1 MSRMTKQNFHN
12 IQCIFEEK
20 TGVDLNPEHQRR
32 RFPRKKLMLI
42 AAVLA
47 CGMLLASCSYLLF
60 SPLYEDALSLRG
72 SYENGV
78 VSVLVVNGSEKNLR
92 FQKQVKLMSW
102 KNGEIPAGEGK
113 VRFENTVFPPHSS
126 GTMTI
131 DLSEAYPMEEMERT
145 GTPNDLYLV
154 LTNNGFKFGHDW
166 ICSFQLVEGEP
177 EETQSGET
185 AQTDM
190 EVIAQNVDGIDESL
204 RFYFEDHYLDEIP
217 AWNSAN
223 GEYMMAVQELLSRQ
237 KGIQVH
243 SMDPFLVADDPEEG
257 VIFDE
262 SLPEAVQYQLVWQD
276 HSSLD
281 TFNRMVSSVFPGNG
295 MDTALMVSV
304 PLPQNKEGTG
314 GDIGDFSLLY
324 YFTFLTQ
331 EIQQKDAYAFL
342 YGRILT
348 FPEMEENMVY
358 QDDMYTVYDMTDLF
372 YTDLDA
378 YLDDFL
384 SAYGGNVYVD
394 EQVRQRV
401 RNIYDY
407 YRNPENLRFHYVVD
421 PGLGLHA
428 TPMVPAPGA

>member
-1 MSRMTKQNFHN
+1 MSRFTKQNFHN

-20 TGVDLNPEHQRR
+20 TGVDLNPAHRGR
-32 RFPRKKLMLI
+32 RFPRRKLMLI

-60 SPLYEDALSLRG
+60 SPLYEDALSLSG

-78 VSVLVVNGSEKNLR
+78 VSVQVVNGSEKNLR
-92 FQKQVKLMSW
+92 FQEQVKLMSW

-113 VRFENTVFPPHSS
+113 VHFENTVFPPHSS

-131 DLSEAYPMEEMERT
+131 DLSEAYPMAEMERE
-145 GTPNDLYLV
+145 GAPNDLYLV
-154 LTNNGFKFGHDW
+154 LTNNGFQFGHDW
-166 ICSFQLVEGEP
+166 ICSFRLKEGEP
-177 EETQSGET
+177 EETQPVET
-185 AQTDM
+185 AREEI
-190 EVIAQNVDGIDESL
+190 EVIAQNTDSIDESL
-204 RFYFEDHYLDEIP
+204 RFYFEDHYLDEAP
-217 AWNSAN
+217 AWNPVN
-223 GEYMMAVQELLSRQ
+223 GEYMMAVQALLSRQ
-237 KGIQVH
+237 EGIQVH
-243 SMDPFLVADDPEEG
+243 SMDPLLSVNDPEPG
-257 VIFDE
+257 VVFGE
-262 SLPEAVQYQLVWQD
+262 SLPEAVQYQLVMQNY
-276 HSSLD
+276 HSIDS
-281 TFNRMVSSVFPGNG
+281 FNRMVSSVFPGNG

-304 PLPQNKEGTG
+304 PLPQNREGTG
-314 GDIGDFSLLY
+314 GDIGGFHVLY

-331 EIQQKDAYAFL
+331 EIRQKGAYAFL

-348 FPEMEENMVY
+348 FPEMEGNMVY

-378 YLDDFL
+378 YLDDFV
-384 SAYGGNVYVD
+384 SAYGGDVYVD

-421 PGLGLHA
+421 PKLGLHA
-428 TPMVPAPGA
+428 TPFVPAPGK

>member
-262 SLPEAVQYQLVWQD
+262 SLPEAV
-276 HSSLD
+276 
-281 TFNRMVSSVFPGNG
+281 
-295 MDTALMVSV
+295 
-304 PLPQNKEGTG
+304 
-314 GDIGDFSLLY
+314 
-324 YFTFLTQ
+324 
-331 EIQQKDAYAFL
+331 
-342 YGRILT
+342 
-348 FPEMEENMVY
+348 
-358 QDDMYTVYDMTDLF
+358 
-372 YTDLDA
+372 
-378 YLDDFL
+378 
-384 SAYGGNVYVD
+384 
-394 EQVRQRV
+394 
-401 RNIYDY
+401 
-407 YRNPENLRFHYVVD
+407 
-421 PGLGLHA
+421 
-428 TPMVPAPGA
+428 